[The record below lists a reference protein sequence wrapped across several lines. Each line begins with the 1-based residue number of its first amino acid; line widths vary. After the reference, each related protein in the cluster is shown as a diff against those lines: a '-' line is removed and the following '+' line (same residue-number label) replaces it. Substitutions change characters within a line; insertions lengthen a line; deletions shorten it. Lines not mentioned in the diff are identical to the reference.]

1 MTEPRPE
8 AKLEVIKHSAA
19 IQIESNITLLQRRA
33 WNILLYNAYSEL
45 PSEEIHS
52 IRVQDLIRL
61 LEYDSKNEAYLK
73 EALEAL
79 VGCTVKWNI
88 LDKDGSETWGIAA
101 LLASAEVKNG
111 LCTYAFAAHLRPRLH
126 NPRIYAR
133 INLSLQ
139 NKFESKHAQTLWELC
154 TDYLGAV
161 REQGET
167 PYIPLDQFRD
177 LMGIS
182 EEKYSL
188 FKLLSQWVLKPALAE
203 INRLSDFRVS
213 MDYQRQGRKVTALKF
228 RIRRVV
234 MLPSEASRQPDLFPD
249 LADMPSVLK
258 RLVGAGLTVRDTL
271 GIWNQGF
278 EAVEPGQRPQAGAD
292 FAQYLEEKLALLK
305 LRQERGAVKNA
316 SGFLLTAIRKNYT
329 NAELEQHE
337 ARKRGGIK
345 KRQQGEE
352 LRALRAQQDTIEQEW
367 KEVFEQIC
375 KTVIETFPDMVTRA
389 VEALR
394 EQHAAA
400 FRFCYDADKSPAENY
415 KRHRYISEVINQW
428 LEHQLPE
435 EFENKRLPYIEKL
448 EEIRAR
454 ISALTEA
461 TVEA

>member
-1 MTEPRPE
+1 MTEPKPE

-33 WNILLYNAYSEL
+33 WNILLYNAYSKL

-88 LDKDGSETWGIAA
+88 LDKDGSETWGVAA

-161 REQGET
+161 REHGET
-167 PYIPLDQFRD
+167 PYIPLDQFRE

-188 FKLLSQWVLKPALAE
+188 FKLLSQWVLKPALTE

-213 MDYQRQGRKVTALKF
+213 VEYQREGRKVTALKF

-234 MLPSEASRQPDLFPD
+234 MLPGEASRQADLFPD

-258 RLVGAGLTVRDTL
+258 HLVDAGLSMRDTL
-271 GIWNQGF
+271 GVWNQGF
-278 EAVEPGQRPQAGAD
+278 EAVERGQCPQAGAD
-292 FAQYLEEKLALLK
+292 FEQYLEEKLALLK
-305 LRQERGAVKNA
+305 LRQEGGAVKNA

-329 NAELEQHE
+329 NAELEQRE
-337 ARKRGGIK
+337 ARKQDRMK
-345 KRQQGEE
+345 KRQQEEE
-352 LRALRAQQDTIEQEW
+352 LRVLRTQQDIIDQEW
-367 KEVFEQIC
+367 KEVC
-375 KTVIETFPDMVTRA
+375 KQTCEEVLGTFPDMAAQA

-394 EQHAAA
+394 EKNAAA
-400 FRFCYDADKSPAENY
+400 FRFCYDADKSPIENY
-415 KRHRYISEVINQW
+415 KAHRYIAEVINQW
-428 LEHQLPE
+428 LEHELPE
-435 EFENKRLPYIEKL
+435 EFEKKRLPYIEKHA
-448 EEIRAR
+448 EIQAR
-454 ISALTEA
+454 ISALAEEVVKA
-461 TVEA
+461 